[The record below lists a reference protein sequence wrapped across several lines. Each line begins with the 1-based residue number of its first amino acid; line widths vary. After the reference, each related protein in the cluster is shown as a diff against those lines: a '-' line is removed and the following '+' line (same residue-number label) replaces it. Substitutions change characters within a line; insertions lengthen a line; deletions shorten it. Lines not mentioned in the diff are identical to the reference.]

1 MSPPRVL
8 QQQDIIFSPASQ
20 VLRQALSE
28 LKRSNLTIHN
38 RLQSIYQDSKFV
50 ASVSEAY
57 NDAPLI
63 ANERCGSWY
72 IPPDRKRGSVY
83 FKSTDG
89 HFGQW
94 AFSLR
99 RLNFT
104 LFDYL
109 QSSADNAKRSHSYN
123 ADENRS
129 SEATE
134 ARGGCVIIID
144 STRRGK
150 SMSDAM
156 SKTVPIWACVWNRV
170 LFPDCQ
176 YGEDLELHTPSDVV
190 SESEHAQIDSRVQGW
205 VEDVKRLALDLEGL
219 RNKLNGRPIRL
230 SWQRPGD
237 EMPTQEDLRGARGA
251 NLIVLCTAS
260 NQTSNETSATS
271 DYVQG
276 AADDPESWSLGLNA
290 TMFWRCREELI
301 AASEDELPELIGE
314 IVADARKEIE
324 IAAPRPIRPTCNLFV
339 GTNTAAEP
347 ARPGDFD
354 FVISCT
360 TKPDEALV
368 KTMKDRYIV
377 LSLPEGKN
385 GSRMLRTELLKL
397 EMILPAL
404 DSKTKVLATC
414 HTGKDLS
421 IGMALALLCKC
432 FNDSGLVKQSSDK
445 VSVNKNLIKQRLS
458 WIMISIPDA
467 SPSRATLQSVNS
479 WLMG

>member
-1 MSPPRVL
+1 MSPPQVL

-20 VLRQALSE
+20 VLKQALSE

-50 ASVSEAY
+50 VSVSEAY

-109 QSSADNAKRSHSYN
+109 QSSADDAQRAHGYN
-123 ADENRS
+123 ADDNRS
-129 SEATE
+129 SEATK
-134 ARGGCVIIID
+134 ARGGSVVIID

-156 SKTVPIWACVWNRV
+156 SKTVPIWACVWNRI
-170 LFPDCQ
+170 LFPDHRN
-176 YGEDLELHTPSDVV
+176 GEDLGLHTPSDVV
-190 SESEHAQIDSRVQGW
+190 SESEHAQIESRVQGW
-205 VEDVKRLALDLEGL
+205 VEDVRRLALDLEGL
-219 RNKLNGRPIRL
+219 RTKLNGKPIKL

-237 EMPTQEDLRGARGA
+237 EMPTQEDLSRARGA

-290 TMFWRCREELI
+290 AMFWRCREQLI
-301 AASEDELPELIGE
+301 AASEDELPQLIGE
-314 IVADARKEIE
+314 IVADARKDIDV
-324 IAAPRPIRPTCNLFV
+324 AAPRPIRPTCNLYV
-339 GTNTAAEP
+339 GTNTAAEVTG
-347 ARPGDFD
+347 PGDFD
-354 FVISCT
+354 VVISCT
-360 TKPDEALV
+360 TKPDESLV
-368 KTMKDRYIV
+368 KAMKDRYIV

-397 EMILPAL
+397 EMILPTL

-414 HTGKDLS
+414 QTGKDLS
-421 IGMALALLCKC
+421 VGVALALLCKC
-432 FNDSGLVKQSSDK
+432 FNDSGLVKQTLDRS
-445 VSVNKNLIKQRLS
+445 SVNKNLIKQRLS

-467 SPSRATLQSVNS
+467 SPSRATLQSVNA